1 MAKLDRMQDNLEIR
15 HPAVAGAF
23 YPANPVQLTK
33 QIATFFAEAEKL
45 SLKGRPIAAIAPHA
59 GYMYS
64 GRTAA
69 RAYKQLE
76 GQSYDVV
83 VVIAPSHTVFFQ
95 GASVYSGGAYQTPI
109 GVADIDR
116 DLSEAIAGINP
127 SVYLSNKG
135 HTGGSVRGEHSLE
148 VQLPFL
154 QQVLGSFKLVAIVMG
169 DQEEA
174 TCVGL
179 GEVLASALEGK
190 NSLIVASTDLSHFHP
205 EKEARAL
212 DGNILKAIEKFNPEM
227 LLSILSSGRGEAC
240 GGGPVA
246 ATMMAARRLGGEEM
260 LVTGYTTS
268 GETTGDFSEVVGYLS
283 AVVVSSRELKTKDAT
298 MGAPAKIKDLSLTDK
313 DKTYL
318 LDLARR
324 SIQARL
330 NNEPIP
336 KEEPP
341 SRILKENRGAFV
353 TIKIRGML
361 RGCIGLIR
369 AARPL
374 YETIIEMAQAAA
386 FDDPRFAPLNSDE
399 FENIEIEISALSPLV
414 RVEDLEEIK
423 VGRDGLMIVFGSHSG
438 LLLPQVATEYNWGR
452 TTFLEQTCLKA
463 GLPKNSYKEKEAQV
477 YRFTAD
483 VF

>member
-1 MAKLDRMQDNLEIR
+1 MKDNLEVR

-23 YPANPVQLTK
+23 YPADPVQLTK

-95 GASVYSGGAYQTPI
+95 GASVYSGGAYQTPV
-109 GVADIDR
+109 GVTEIDR
-116 DLSEAIAGINP
+116 DLSEAIADINP

-154 QQVLGSFKLVAIVMG
+154 QQVLGTFKLVAIVMG

-174 TCVGL
+174 TCSAL

-190 NSLIVASTDLSHFHP
+190 NSLIVASTDLSHFHQ
-205 EKEARAL
+205 EKEARTL
-212 DGNILKAIEKFNPEM
+212 DGNIRKAIEKFNPEM
-227 LLSILSSGRGEAC
+227 LLSVLSSGRGEAC

-246 ATMMAARRLGGEEM
+246 ATMMAARRLGGEDM
-260 LVTGYTTS
+260 VVTGYTTS

-283 AVVVSSRELKTKDAT
+283 AVIVSSKEVKKRDAA
-298 MGAPAKIKDLSLTDK
+298 MGAPAKIKDLSLTDE

-374 YETIIEMAQAAA
+374 YETIIDMAQAAA
-386 FDDPRFAPLNSDE
+386 FDDPRFAPLTSDE

-414 RVEDLEEIK
+414 RVENLEEIK
-423 VGRDGLMIVFGSHSG
+423 IGRDGLMIVLGLHSG
-438 LLLPQVATEYNWGR
+438 LLLPQVATEYNWDR
-452 TTFLEQTCLKA
+452 TAFLEQTCLKA
-463 GLPKNSYKEKEAQV
+463 GLPKNSYKEKEAQL